1 MVQLMYRLKI
11 NEQAY
16 VKCDDPID
24 AELIPSI
31 VRSLSPVGQRR
42 RRSQDT
48 IHGHDQGREETQR
61 S

>member
-1 MVQLMYRLKI
+1 MVQLRYRLKI

-24 AELIPSI
+24 ELIPSI
-31 VRSLSPVGQRR
+31 VRSPSPVGQRR
-42 RRSQDT
+42 RRAQDT
-48 IHGHDQGREETQR
+48 IHGLDQGREETER